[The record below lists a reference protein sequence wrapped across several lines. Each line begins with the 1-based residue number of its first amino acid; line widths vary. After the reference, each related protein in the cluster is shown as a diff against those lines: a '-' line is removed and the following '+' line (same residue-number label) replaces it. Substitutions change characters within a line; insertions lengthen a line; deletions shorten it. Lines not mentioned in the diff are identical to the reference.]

1 MQRVGAD
8 GRGYTLW
15 RCSSKEDSADRALLS
30 NLSVDRLFLRTENSQ
45 SAHVPGIE
53 RIVAALRGRT
63 FDLMV
68 ADRNEILESAGR
80 DEMARPRT
88 KSYLLSSFW

>member
-30 NLSVDRLFLRTENSQ
+30 NLSVVRLFLRTENSQ

-53 RIVAALRGRT
+53 RIVAALPQIT
-63 FDLMV
+63 FDLVV
-68 ADRNEILESAGR
+68 ADWNEMLESAER
-80 DEMARPRT
+80 DEMVKRRT
-88 KSYLLSSFW
+88 KSYFLSLFW

>member
-15 RCSSKEDSADRALLS
+15 RCSSKEDSADPAILF
-30 NLSVDRLFLRTENSQ
+30 NLSVVRLLVRTENSQ

-53 RIVAALRGRT
+53 RIVAALPEIT
-63 FDLMV
+63 FDLVV
-68 ADRNEILESAGR
+68 ADRNEI
-80 DEMARPRT
+80 
-88 KSYLLSSFW
+88 